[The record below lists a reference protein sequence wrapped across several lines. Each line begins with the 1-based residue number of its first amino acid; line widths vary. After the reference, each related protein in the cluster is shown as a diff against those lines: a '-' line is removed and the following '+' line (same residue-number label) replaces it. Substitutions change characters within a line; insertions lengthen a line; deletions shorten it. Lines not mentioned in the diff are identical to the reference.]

1 MPSTSK
7 IRTEFKCRY
16 DALACQLMSHGTH
29 LQNCK
34 TEQEL
39 LADSND
45 CIKLAREFINRVTK
59 FHGRSQPE

>member
-16 DALACQLMSHGTH
+16 DALACQLMSHGTG

-39 LADSND
+39 LADSNA
-45 CIKLAREFINRVTK
+45 CIKLAKEFINRLSKV
-59 FHGRSQPE
+59 HDN

>member
-16 DALACQLMSHGTH
+16 DALACNLISHGTG
-29 LQNCK
+29 LVNCK

-39 LADSND
+39 LDNSND
-45 CIKLAREFINRVTK
+45 CIKLAREFINVVTK
-59 FHGRSQPE
+59 FNDN

>member
-16 DALACQLMSHGTH
+16 DALACQLMSHGTG

-34 TEQEL
+34 TKQEL
-39 LADSND
+39 LDDSNA
-45 CIKLAREFINRVTK
+45 CIKLARDFINVVNK
-59 FHGRSQPE
+59 FNDN

>member
-16 DALACQLMSHGTH
+16 NALACNLISHGIN

-39 LADSND
+39 LDDSTA
-45 CIKLAREFINRVTK
+45 CIKLAREFINVVNK
-59 FHGRSQPE
+59 FNDN

>member
-16 DALACQLMSHGTH
+16 DALACNLISHGIN

-39 LADSND
+39 LADSKD
-45 CIKLAREFINRVTK
+45 CIKLARDFINVVTK
-59 FHGRSQPE
+59 FNDN

>member
-16 DALACQLMSHGTH
+16 DALACQLISHGTN

-34 TEQEL
+34 TEKEL
-39 LADSND
+39 LADSDD
-45 CIKLAREFINRVTK
+45 CIKLARDFITVVTK
-59 FHGRSQPE
+59 FNDN

>member
-16 DALACQLMSHGTH
+16 DALACQLMSHGTN

-45 CIKLAREFINRVTK
+45 CIKLAREFIDIVTK
-59 FHGRSQPE
+59 FHGWS

>member
-16 DALACQLMSHGTH
+16 DALACQLMSHGTN

-39 LADSND
+39 LDDSND
-45 CIKLAREFINRVTK
+45 CIKLAREFIDIVTK
-59 FHGRSQPE
+59 FHGRS

>member
-16 DALACQLMSHGTH
+16 DTLACQLMSHGTN

-39 LADSND
+39 LDDSNA
-45 CIKLAREFINRVTK
+45 CIELAREFINRVAK
-59 FHGRSQPE
+59 VHDN

>member
-16 DALACQLMSHGTH
+16 DALACQLISHGIN
-29 LQNCK
+29 LNNCK

-39 LADSND
+39 LDDSDD
-45 CIKLAREFINRVTK
+45 CIKLAREFINVVTR
-59 FHGRSQPE
+59 FNDN

>member
-16 DALACQLMSHGTH
+16 DALACQLLSHGTN

-34 TEQEL
+34 TEKEL
-39 LADSND
+39 LADSDD
-45 CIKLAREFINRVTK
+45 CIKLAREFINLVTK
-59 FHGRSQPE
+59 VHDN